1 MFQQASVAQLEE
13 QRPSKAWVRG
23 SNPFRRTILVGV
35 AQLVRALDC
44 DSRGREF
51 ETHHPPHIIYDFF
64 LFFNIGVSPSGKA
77 RDFDSRMRWFESS
90 HPSQFL
96 RKQD

>member
-1 MFQQASVAQLEE
+1 M
-13 QRPSKAWVRG
+13 
-23 SNPFRRTILVGV
+23 VGV

-51 ETHHPPHIIYDFF
+51 EPHHPPHNFTF
-64 LFFNIGVSPSGKA
+64 IGVSPSGKA

-90 HPSQFL
+90 HSSHSLVVGSNDSLAQLAEHLTFNQVVPSSSL
-96 RKQD
+96 GWVTNKWGVAKW